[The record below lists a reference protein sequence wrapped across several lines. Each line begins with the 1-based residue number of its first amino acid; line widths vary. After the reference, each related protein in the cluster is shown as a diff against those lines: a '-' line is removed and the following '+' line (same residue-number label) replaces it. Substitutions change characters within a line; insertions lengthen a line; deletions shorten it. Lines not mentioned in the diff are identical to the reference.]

1 MSMEMVTGEKGQEN
15 PKLPPASDPHKGH
28 QMNMKGK

>member
-1 MSMEMVTGEKGQEN
+1 MSMEMVPGAKSQEE
-15 PKLPPASDPHKGH
+15 PKPSSANDPHKGH

>member
-1 MSMEMVTGEKGQEN
+1 MSMEMAPSAKGPEN
-15 PKLPPASDPHKGH
+15 SKPSSASDPHKGH